1 MKNLKLVVL
10 ALVAAAVLFAPKLTR
25 ATSVDTWPKP
35 NLHVTGNLT
44 VDGAISPPP
53 TFYSTQTVTAA
64 QLTSTYGVNAATAT
78 ISGAATVG
86 TTLSVGTT
94 LGVTGKT
101 TLSNTVTETYGVA
114 ASTGVFSGSV
124 SAVAISNVGALTN
137 VGAVTISTSATSSLA
152 CSYRGAVQTLGTGTE
167 CDTEYQIS
175 DHTLYVATK
184 TATVAADWKACW

>member
-1 MKNLKLVVL
+1 MRNLKIVSVVT
-10 ALVAAAVLFAPKLTR
+10 LVAAIVLFAPKAR

-64 QLTSTYGVNAATAT
+64 QLTSTYGVNGATAT

-94 LGVTGKT
+94 L
-101 TLSNTVTETYGVA
+101 TVTAGAIKPYKRSIAQLMAITPAVGDIYSCTDCTLTYDLV
-114 ASTGVFSGSV
+114 V
-124 SAVAISNVGALTN
+124 
-137 VGAVTISTSATSSLA
+137 
-152 CSYRGAVQTLGTGTE
+152 GTG
-167 CDTEYQIS
+167 
-175 DHTLYVATK
+175 ATAGGFRESG
-184 TATVAADWKACW
+184 TNHGPQ